1 MNGKEARG
9 QAILYVDDEPEVL
22 RAFRRDL
29 RPWLKSRNI
38 RLDTVESGQACLEL
52 LEEDSSQYSL
62 VISDLRMPS
71 MKGSDLL
78 LTIGQRYPGLGLVLL
93 TAYSDM
99 EEISRAVTASILGLL
114 QKPWNPS
121 LLEAELERFLEYV
134 QTRRNNEQ
142 YYNHIQQQLR
152 TASEFQQSY
161 LRLDPPRD
169 SRFRLDRADYPRP
182 GMHVQGDY
190 YDAIPLDQ
198 DRYLLLLGDVAG
210 HGIKPAFITGIVKL
224 LTREE
229 VQRMDPQSFSPARFL
244 SRLNDA
250 LVQQLPDQSDVFVS
264 LIAFVLNLR
273 TGEALQANAGHPP
286 AFILRGRT
294 CLFDPACGPALG
306 MEGPWKY
313 PESSFSLQERDRVVL
328 FTDGLF
334 DDRTLEKSGYHQ
346 ERLQAFFI
354 RAENR
359 SEGFIAAVEGLLRAD
374 LLLDRQSQDLQLHD
388 DFTLLSAKI
397 ISLGPL

>member
-1 MNGKEARG
+1 MSGEDMAG

-29 RPWLKSRNI
+29 RPWLKRRNI

-52 LEEDSSQYSL
+52 LEESSSQYSL

-114 QKPWNPS
+114 QKPWTPP

-142 YYNHIQQQLR
+142 YFNHIQQQLR
-152 TASEFQQSY
+152 TASEFQQAY

-169 SRFRLDRADYPRP
+169 NRFSLERASYPRP
-182 GMHVQGDY
+182 GMLVQGDY
-190 YDAIPLDQ
+190 YDAISLDR
-198 DRYLLLLGDVAG
+198 DRHLLLLGDVAG

-229 VQRMDPQSFSPARFL
+229 VRRMEGESFSPARFL
-244 SRLNDA
+244 SRLNDS
-250 LVQQLPDQSDVFVS
+250 LIRQLPDQSDVFVS
-264 LIAFVLNLR
+264 LIAFMVDLR
-273 TGEALQANAGHPP
+273 TGEAIQANAGHPRRLLSGGTPTFRILP
-286 AFILRGRT
+286 AVRPLVLRVPGDTPRVPSPCRSRT
-294 CLFDPACGPALG
+294 GLFCSLMASSTTK
-306 MEGPWKY
+306 PWK
-313 PESSFSLQERDRVVL
+313 RAGTR
-328 FTDGLF
+328 
-334 DDRTLEKSGYHQ
+334 RTG
-346 ERLQAFFI
+346 
-354 RAENR
+354 
-359 SEGFIAAVEGLLRAD
+359 
-374 LLLDRQSQDLQLHD
+374 
-388 DFTLLSAKI
+388 
-397 ISLGPL
+397 